1 MNLIGLLFIA
11 LIFAL
16 IFWFLIQNYF
26 SQSNCGNLYWAIC
39 QERIDIFFDIRHL
52 CDHPTNTH
60 CVNSVRI
67 RGYSWSLFSCIRTRN
82 SSVFGHFS
90 RSDLP
95 VKSSLLRGDSF
106 STYAKCVGK
115 IHLGRVH
122 IVGKKCRF
130 FGKCCVRN
138 KWIISYMGECGR
150 MCLRMCQM
158 VVK

>member
-26 SQSNCGNLYWAIC
+26 SQSNCGNLCGAIC

-67 RGYSWSLFSCIRTRN
+67 RGYSCSLFSCIRTEYGDLLHK
-82 SSVFGHFS
+82 SPYSVRISGRYGPEIAPYLDTFHA
-90 RSDLP
+90 
-95 VKSSLLRGDSF
+95 V
-106 STYAKCVGK
+106 TYQPNQVCLGV
-115 IHLGRVH
+115 IHL
-122 IVGKKCRF
+122 
-130 FGKCCVRN
+130 VRTQN
-138 KWIISYMGECGR
+138 
-150 MCLRMCQM
+150 
-158 VVK
+158 V